1 MEWGIQIQR
10 AVSEREV
17 ALLVQ
22 AGIQRVTVP
31 LPWGWV
37 ERTRGSWNF
46 AAVDHFL
53 APLLAGGVP
62 LQGVLGP
69 GISERWPPWVLKG
82 GGADS
87 SDYVENFARYCAATV
102 RECNEI
108 SVFRVEEDLNAA
120 FWWDGLRTRRRRGQV
135 WRDPS
140 FRRVLLQESCQAVI
154 GARPDVEL
162 RLTFRPGLP
171 GWKKDLTRLAKAALP
186 IARIGLT
193 LPSSSLFSDPQLGR
207 DVGGWVS
214 EARSI
219 LDEAGATTVQLE
231 VARCGYPTHRRRF
244 SPRHQREF
252 LVEASAAA
260 EEAGSAGFHWW
271 SLRDQ
276 AHDDPVLGYWTP
288 DSERHMGLLYYD
300 STPKPAM
307 DELRVLATG
316 DRFGQGGGG

>member
-1 MEWGIQIQR
+1 VEWGIQIQR

-31 LPWGWV
+31 LSWGWV

-53 APLLAGGVP
+53 APLLGGGVP

-82 GGADS
+82 GGADA

-140 FRRVLLQESCQAVI
+140 FRRVLLQESCQAI
-154 GARPDVEL
+154 IEARPDVEL

-171 GWKKDLTRLAKAALP
+171 GWKKDLARLAKAALP
-186 IARIGLT
+186 VARIGLT

-252 LVEASAAA
+252 LVEASSTA